1 MRQGAAERLGWNA
14 TLWDENGLPE
24 IFVRMWE
31 DLTDAQ
37 REDAGTLGYGK
48 AEWEAEYTSSSDE
61 EIPMTAADRAEKG
74 ARVPL
79 SEQIEACLGRWW
91 QVSTGVFSRC
101 LPLLCRSH
109 HSCWSGSAGEGCGVA
124 VDDARPAVARERP
137 RRRR

>member
-91 QVSTGVFSRC
+91 QVSTPVLSRC

-109 HSCWSGSAGEGCGVA
+109 QCGWSGSAGEGCGVA
-124 VDDARPAVARERP
+124 VDDA
-137 RRRR
+137 